1 MVIKMRYVKW
11 SISTMIWAFMISSNL
26 GGQTINAT
34 VDATRITIGETV
46 TFKIEAV
53 DSDDMP
59 DVDISPILKYFDLV
73 SGPGQQT
80 NIQWV
85 NGRMTSSR
93 VLSWTFLPKKSGTL
107 SIPRLSVKLGK
118 KTYLTTSVTIHVGKG
133 VQGRDAEI
141 FIRAEL
147 DKETA
152 YVGEQMTV
160 TYKLYR
166 SVNFSPS
173 PYNLPDFVGFW
184 SEVVYTPQ
192 SLKFRNVSLNG
203 KSYQA
208 ADLYKVALFPTK
220 TGQLTIPSLSVQGQ
234 MEKKT
239 NRRSRRSPV
248 FDPFFDSFFTETVAK
263 HIRSPEKKITI
274 KQYPA
279 KKPFDYSGAVGSFI
293 LSATVDDDSVKV
305 NEGFTYSVR
314 LKGTGNMGQFSL
326 PEIQFPENVEA
337 FPPKESLKK
346 DPFRDALTGTMS
358 WEYIL
363 IPRMA
368 GHLTIPR
375 IQMPYFDVESG
386 SWKRAQTTPIELSIL
401 AADNKSVSRDNR
413 SESSMK
419 HKIKTRSYPLND
431 IIIALDISSS
441 MLADDFSPNR
451 LEASK
456 NIISNFITGDINAR
470 IGLLAFAG
478 ESFIECPITYNH
490 YVLRRIIEKIDIA
503 KIETD
508 GTAIGTAI
516 CNAIYQIKSS
526 DAKKKSVILITDG
539 NSNAGEIDPRTAAE
553 LAATHNI
560 KIYTI
565 GTGTDKSTIQIP
577 GRGLIRNEIDE
588 STLSY
593 IAEKTGGRYFRAKD
607 LQTLESIFSEIDTS
621 YLRK

>member
-1 MVIKMRYVKW
+1 MRYVKW

-152 YVGEQMTV
+152 YVGEQMIV

-184 SEVVYTPQ
+184 SEVVYTPR

-363 IPRMA
+363 IPRQA
-368 GHLTIPR
+368 GNVFIPR
-375 IQMPYFDVESG
+375 VSMSFFNPSSG
-386 SWKRAQTTPIELSIL
+386 SWEKTETQGIAISIIAGKENPSLSGEFTKREVELLGKDIRFIHTKPSKWFPIQRNLVSRNILWIYGIVIVMLLMPSWVHNATDYRLTTESGRISRGAIKKAKKSLKQKTDDPFMLASQTLYIYLFEKLQLSTPNLDAIQIQAILTDKISDSLLGTVIVLVNQCDAGRFAPGGDILVETILSDTIQLLDKVEGELS
-401 AADNKSVSRDNR
+401 
-413 SESSMK
+413 
-419 HKIKTRSYPLND
+419 
-431 IIIALDISSS
+431 
-441 MLADDFSPNR
+441 
-451 LEASK
+451 
-456 NIISNFITGDINAR
+456 
-470 IGLLAFAG
+470 
-478 ESFIECPITYNH
+478 
-490 YVLRRIIEKIDIA
+490 
-503 KIETD
+503 
-508 GTAIGTAI
+508 
-516 CNAIYQIKSS
+516 
-526 DAKKKSVILITDG
+526 
-539 NSNAGEIDPRTAAE
+539 
-553 LAATHNI
+553 
-560 KIYTI
+560 
-565 GTGTDKSTIQIP
+565 
-577 GRGLIRNEIDE
+577 
-588 STLSY
+588 
-593 IAEKTGGRYFRAKD
+593 
-607 LQTLESIFSEIDTS
+607 
-621 YLRK
+621 

>member
-1 MVIKMRYVKW
+1 MRYVKW

-26 GGQTINAT
+26 SGQTINAT
-34 VDATRITIGETV
+34 VDSTWITIGETV

-59 DVDISPILKYFDLV
+59 DVDISPILKDFDLV

-118 KTYLTTSVTIHVGKG
+118 KTYPTKLVKIHVGKG

-152 YVGEQMTV
+152 YVGEQMIV

-173 PYNLPDFVGFW
+173 SYNLPDFVGFW

-192 SLKFRNVSLNG
+192 SPKFRNVSLNG

-208 ADLYKVALFPTK
+208 ADLYKVALFPIK

-239 NRRSRRSPV
+239 NQQTKKSPV
-248 FDPFFDSFFTETVAK
+248 SDPFFDSFFTETVAK

-326 PEIQFPENVEA
+326 PEIQFPE
-337 FPPKESLKK
+337 
-346 DPFRDALTGTMS
+346 
-358 WEYIL
+358 
-363 IPRMA
+363 
-368 GHLTIPR
+368 
-375 IQMPYFDVESG
+375 
-386 SWKRAQTTPIELSIL
+386 
-401 AADNKSVSRDNR
+401 
-413 SESSMK
+413 
-419 HKIKTRSYPLND
+419 
-431 IIIALDISSS
+431 
-441 MLADDFSPNR
+441 
-451 LEASK
+451 
-456 NIISNFITGDINAR
+456 
-470 IGLLAFAG
+470 
-478 ESFIECPITYNH
+478 
-490 YVLRRIIEKIDIA
+490 
-503 KIETD
+503 
-508 GTAIGTAI
+508 
-516 CNAIYQIKSS
+516 
-526 DAKKKSVILITDG
+526 
-539 NSNAGEIDPRTAAE
+539 
-553 LAATHNI
+553 
-560 KIYTI
+560 
-565 GTGTDKSTIQIP
+565 
-577 GRGLIRNEIDE
+577 
-588 STLSY
+588 
-593 IAEKTGGRYFRAKD
+593 
-607 LQTLESIFSEIDTS
+607 
-621 YLRK
+621 